1 VDRALGVAGGRLCGG
16 CFLIL
21 HVEDRRIYV
30 VEDVADGVVTVLVTI
45 NGVGFVNGRAL

>member
-1 VDRALGVAGGRLCGG
+1 MDGVVYGAWCELWRGR
-16 CFLIL
+16 FSIL